1 MFDEK
6 QIKFM
11 RSIGLDLDFEHLS
24 DDNYVQIEETVADKL
39 QKSGFNENYDVTA
52 VGKLCESILD
62 RLG

>member
-11 RSIGLDLDFEHLS
+11 RSIGLNLDFEHLS
-24 DDNYVQIEETVADKL
+24 DDDCFQIEKAVADKL
-39 QKSGFNENYDVTA
+39 QKSGFDENYDITA
-52 VGKLCESILD
+52 VGKMCESILD